1 MGFLFPPT
9 AWREGFIS
17 LFRPGTPEGRGY
29 VSPNLGP
36 ICASNSTRQSLTL
49 TYFLSVEGGSQGAHR
64 GLSAQEWYSGEAAW
78 LQAEGAPQT
87 RTGSQLTSTS
97 TCLLLL
103 RLPAQRSPSASGK
116 FARLPELP
124 LFPEQKELDEVAAAR
139 ARLHEELLAV
149 TEAGNPREAVEAS
162 LGNLR
167 SRRHTSHCSEEFI
180 KPKRLNVN
188 SSELNFGP
196 VRVCCAQHAV
206 FIQKEP
212 TALFSQLDTKSLRIA
227 STLLGVTSPRQPLRW
242 RRHWAESGF
251 PGVGAG
257 CLCPKLAVAAITL
270 TGSLAYHLGLL

>member
-1 MGFLFPPT
+1 MGLCVWVSCFPQQ
-9 AWREGFIS
+9 
-17 LFRPGTPEGRGY
+17 PGERAS
-29 VSPNLGP
+29 SPSPDQGLLRAGAMSPP
-36 ICASNSTRQSLTL
+36 IWAQFVPLTL
-49 TYFLSVEGGSQGAHR
+49 PGRVFDLFFECGGRLPRCPQGAVR
-64 GLSAQEWYSGEAAW
+64 YSGEAAW

-116 FARLPELP
+116 LARLPELP

-167 SRRHTSHCSEEFI
+167 SRRHTSHCSGEFI

-196 VRVCCAQHAV
+196 VRVCCAQHVV

-257 CLCPKLAVAAITL
+257 CLCPKSAVAAITL